1 MTENTY
7 NLEFSEQLSMNI
19 PDEEK
24 MRLQDVYLFP
34 DKHRDKLVCLLE
46 AAISVIKEH
55 EAELTS
61 YAKEFEL
68 NPATISLHMSAL
80 LGAGLVKIE
89 KENTR
94 IYYSADK
101 EAIAR
106 LLEFCEKT
114 LL

>member
-1 MTENTY
+1 M
-7 NLEFSEQLSMNI
+7 
-19 PDEEK
+19 EK
-24 MRLQDVYLFP
+24 RT
-34 DKHRDKLVCLLE
+34 
-46 AAISVIKEH
+46 ISG
-55 EAELTS
+55 
-61 YAKEFEL
+61 EL
-68 NPATISLHMSAL
+68 NEVYEGLMLLIHSSGKPATISHHMSAL

-101 EAIAR
+101 EAIAG